1 MAIGSFFTSFE
12 WSAFINALILG
23 ISIASIWLIAA
34 LGLTIIYGAAGVIN
48 MAHGEFIMLGA
59 YSSYMLQNFLELP
72 FVLCVPASFLI
83 VAAVG
88 LVLERGLIRYL
99 YKRPLDT
106 LLATFGVS
114 LVLMQG
120 VRLIFGSDPKYI
132 AVPPIFSSNIQF
144 AFVNISVFR
153 LVVLHVTMAIVAALW
168 ALFYRTR
175 FGVQVRAVM
184 QDKEMAASFG
194 VNADR
199 IYMLTFALGAGLA
212 VRRPQHRPSDDGD
225 GLRRAGLSGRRGR
238 RWNACRQRGRGWR
251 NGRAAIDLRLF
262 HQRHLRSFRSVR
274 ADCGV
279 PADTTSGAIHAGCK
293 ASLAASVPDREGTRR
308 K

>member
-1 MAIGSFFTSFE
+1 MALGSFFGSFE
-12 WSAFINALILG
+12 INSFLNALILG

-59 YSSYMLQNFLELP
+59 YSSYTLQSYLGLP
-72 FVLCVPASFLI
+72 FFLCVPASFI
-83 VAAVG
+83 VVALVG

-120 VRLIFGSDPKYI
+120 VRLIFGSDPKYL
-132 AVPPIFSSNIQF
+132 AVPKIFQSNMQLGF
-144 AFVNISVFR
+144 LSISVFR
-153 LVVLHVTMAIVAALW
+153 VVVLAVTIGAVVALW

-184 QDKEMAASFG
+184 QNKDMAASFG
-194 VNADR
+194 INADR

-212 VRRPQHRPSDDGD
+212 GLAGSLFGVLNIVLPTMGATYVVQAFLVVVVGGGTLAGSIVAGGATGELQSIFAYFTNDTFARFVLFVLIVVFLRIRPQGLFAPS
-225 GLRRAGLSGRRGR
+225 A
-238 RWNACRQRGRGWR
+238 
-251 NGRAAIDLRLF
+251 
-262 HQRHLRSFRSVR
+262 
-274 ADCGV
+274 
-279 PADTTSGAIHAGCK
+279 
-293 ASLAASVPDREGTRR
+293 TRR
-308 K
+308 